1 MEIKLGERNIPL
13 FLSTLELL
21 DIQNDIGC
29 TVAEMKDKVF
39 GYYEDD
45 EDLDDSGQPK
55 KKLKVAVDPSLMRKL
70 GTLIRIMG
78 NAGLEESGQEAD
90 LTDKWVMRHMKPGL
104 AGGYAMAV
112 WVAVLNAMTTES
124 STLADEE
131 QKGPVDVTIEEEN
144 RKKEPEK

>member
-45 EDLDDSGQPK
+45 EDLDDAGQPK